1 MTDIEKK
8 DFNDRM
14 RRTKESHI
22 DDRMLKND
30 KIKELCEDL
39 LKKERTVPEELLKKK
54 AKI

>member
-39 LKKERTVPEELLKKK
+39 LKKERNVPEELLKKK
-54 AKI
+54 AQI